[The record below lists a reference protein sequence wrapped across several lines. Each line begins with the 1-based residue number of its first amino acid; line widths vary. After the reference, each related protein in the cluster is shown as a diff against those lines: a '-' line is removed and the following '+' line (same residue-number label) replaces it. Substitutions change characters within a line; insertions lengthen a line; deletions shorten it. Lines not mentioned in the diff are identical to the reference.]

1 MIIDNDDA
9 EIIDIRDDLP
19 DSSELPLPPNNS
31 GGWRAKRKKYLREFL
46 ALASIVLLACSFRSV
61 GMELFKI
68 PTGSM
73 IPTLRIG
80 DFILVNKYAYGLKF
94 PFSDIT
100 YFSRRP
106 EPIYLTEQKPVERG
120 DVIVFK
126 YPKDPSINYIKRVIG
141 IPGDTVEIK
150 DKFVFIN
157 GTKIEVSKVSG
168 QDLMKTMDEKYR
180 DNNLSFYQAEFKNK
194 SFIYQI
200 DNDNF
205 FKVDFDKITIPKGQ
219 YFVMGD
225 NRDFSYDSRYWG
237 LVPRSHLVGKAV
249 VVWLSIDFNPSG
261 QESLELRSDRIG
273 HLIQ

>member
-1 MIIDNDDA
+1 MIIDNDGP
-9 EIIDIRDDLP
+9 ENIDIRSDLSEH
-19 DSSELPLPPNNS
+19 SSDQTAPPS
-31 GGWRAKRKKYLREFL
+31 GGWRGRKKKYLKEFL
-46 ALASIVLLACSFRSV
+46 ALFFIVVFACSFRSV

-80 DFILVNKYAYGLKF
+80 DFILVNKFAYGLKL
-94 PFSDIT
+94 PFSDVT
-100 YFSRRP
+100 YFSR
-106 EPIYLTEQKPVERG
+106 EPNPTYLTAQKPVNRG

-141 IPGDTVEIK
+141 IPGDSVEIR

-157 GTKIEVSKVSG
+157 DEKVSAIKVAG
-168 QDLMKTMDEKYR
+168 TDFMKTMDEKYR
-180 DNNLSFYQAEFKNK
+180 DNNLSFFEV
-194 SFIYQI
+194 SFEEKMFVYQI

-205 FKVDFDKITIPKGQ
+205 FKVNFDKIKIPEGQ

-249 VVWLSIDFNPSG
+249 VVWLSIDFNPGSD
-261 QESLELRSDRIG
+261 ESLEIRSERIG

>member
-1 MIIDNDDA
+1 
-9 EIIDIRDDLP
+9 
-19 DSSELPLPPNNS
+19 
-31 GGWRAKRKKYLREFL
+31 
-46 ALASIVLLACSFRSV
+46 
-61 GMELFKI
+61 MELFKI

-100 YFSRRP
+100 YFSRKP
-106 EPIYLTEQKPVERG
+106 DPIYLTEQKPVERG

-219 YFVMGD
+219 FFVMGD

-237 LVPRSHLVGKAV
+237 LVPRSHLVGKAI

-261 QESLELRSDRIG
+261 KESLELRSDRIG